1 MIAYF
6 SLIGLILL
14 LYFYHGRN
22 IVNHNNYLF
31 NPALHSKTRNDV
43 ILISIVI
50 FILIAFRSLEVGTDT
65 DNYYAIYNTR
75 NFEAII
81 NGGILNSI
89 EYGFTLTEYIGNKLN
104 LGFGFIVFLEGLVYT
119 IPLAY
124 VIHKYSKNP
133 YMSFILFICFDYFL
147 FSMSGIRQTFAI
159 GFCLISFEFI
169 QKNKPFWFV
178 VFVLIASSFHI
189 TSLCFLPAYFLKS
202 FKINKVN
209 IILIA
214 FIGIMFFIFREPIFS
229 FVRQFARMDYG
240 DRETGGLGMYL
251 FYCFLAL
258 VGIYTFFMSKY
269 RNVPPL
275 LDKRLYMFLL
285 IVLIIYPT
293 LQVNP
298 TYFRLHYYYSIFFVL
313 LIPNL
318 LKRLDSLILRVTYK
332 TIVYGISLYY
342 LFSYSFVMFGAV
354 PYTFGWLW

>member
-1 MIAYF
+1 
-6 SLIGLILL
+6 
-14 LYFYHGRN
+14 
-22 IVNHNNYLF
+22 
-31 NPALHSKTRNDV
+31 
-43 ILISIVI
+43 
-50 FILIAFRSLEVGTDT
+50 
-65 DNYYAIYNTR
+65 
-75 NFEAII
+75 
-81 NGGILNSI
+81 
-89 EYGFTLTEYIGNKLN
+89 
-104 LGFGFIVFLEGLVYT
+104 
-119 IPLAY
+119 
-124 VIHKYSKNP
+124 
-133 YMSFILFICFDYFL
+133 
-147 FSMSGIRQTFAI
+147 
-159 GFCLISFEFI
+159 
-169 QKNKPFWFV
+169 
-178 VFVLIASSFHI
+178 
-189 TSLCFLPAYFLKS
+189 
-202 FKINKVN
+202 
-209 IILIA
+209 
-214 FIGIMFFIFREPIFS
+214 
-229 FVRQFARMDYG
+229 
-240 DRETGGLGMYL
+240 MYL